1 MDIDPDLTA
10 GSWAFRV
17 QRQRTDGSWRTLKAT
32 YRTRGA
38 KETRIVDL
46 PRGTYR
52 VRVLPRMGLTEATS
66 PAVTLTR

>member
-1 MDIDPDLTA
+1 MDVDPDLSA

-17 QRQRTDGSWRTLKAT
+17 QRQRDDGSWRTLRTT
-32 YRTRGA
+32 YRTHGPD
-38 KETRIVDL
+38 ETRILDL

-66 PAVTLTR
+66 APVTLTR